1 MLATHGFLKAVLSIL
16 SIYRKIEVMLTWQTK
31 GKVVMA
37 ANTELGSIRPKDRG
51 RVLVWPA
58 SEGVPVSTGA

>member
-31 GKVVMA
+31 GKGVMA
-37 ANTELGSIRPKDRG
+37 ANTELGSIRPKD
-51 RVLVWPA
+51 
-58 SEGVPVSTGA
+58 